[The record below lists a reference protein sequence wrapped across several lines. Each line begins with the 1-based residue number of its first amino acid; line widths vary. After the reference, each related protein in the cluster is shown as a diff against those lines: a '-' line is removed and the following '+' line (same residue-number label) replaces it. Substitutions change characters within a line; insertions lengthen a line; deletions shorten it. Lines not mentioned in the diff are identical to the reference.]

1 MKSLTRI
8 AICMLFLAFFCSE
21 ACAVPSGQVVKADAV
36 RQVLTDYIKNRTAS
50 LGLEVNVKRIGY
62 GGDLSLPAGQ
72 VDYEVVAPQQWEGW
86 GSANLALIVRVNG
99 QVKRNLPIKVEVE
112 ALTEMVVT
120 TRQLERGQVIAAS
133 DVALQKRDLATAG
146 GKICNNIA
154 EVVGMRLKNTIRGN
168 VPLRGDQLEK
178 IPIVKN
184 GQLVTILLENDSLRI
199 TATGRCKG
207 TGGAGDLVIVQNM
220 SSKKEIP
227 ARIVDAGMVRV
238 EF

>member
-1 MKSLTRI
+1 MKSPIRI
-8 AICMLFLAFFCSE
+8 AICMLFLALFCN
-21 ACAVPSGQVVKADAV
+21 CAFAASGQVVKADAV
-36 RQVLTDYIKNRTAS
+36 RQVLTDFIKDRTAA
-50 LGLEVNVKRIGY
+50 LGLEINVKRIGY
-62 GGDLSLPAGQ
+62 GGDLALPAGE

-99 QVKRNLPIKVEVE
+99 QVKRNLPIRVEVE

-120 TRQLERGQVIAAS
+120 NRQLERGQVISAS

-146 GKICNNIA
+146 GKICSSVA
-154 EVVGMRLKNTIRGN
+154 GVVGMRLKNTIRGN
-168 VPLRGDQLEK
+168 VPLRSDQLEK

-184 GQLVTILLENDSLRI
+184 GQLVTILLENDLMRL

-220 SSKKEIP
+220 SSQKEIS
-227 ARIVDAGMVRV
+227 ARVVDAGTVRI